1 MLSSQVWFA
10 MMLISLLTEGLSL
23 SQSSADLAGANTIPR
38 IHPFFRFLSQVGYSF
53 VRPFLRHRIGRTVLE
68 RVEGLPLLV
77 LPTVFNPALY
87 RTGPLLVQ
95 ALATLPVPSS
105 IPEHGDKARALD
117 MGTGSGLGAI
127 FAARMGYHVTAVDI
141 NADAVRCARI
151 NALQH
156 HLEACIDVRQGDLF
170 EPVQGE
176 CFDLVLFNPPFF
188 RGRPRN
194 TLDAAW
200 RGADVLE
207 RFAAA
212 LPAAL
217 KPGGVGLIV
226 LSTDGDCQALLR
238 ELERI
243 PMTIEVVRRRHF
255 GNEIITV
262 YNVRSEHR

>member
-1 MLSSQVWFA
+1 
-10 MMLISLLTEGLSL
+10 L
-23 SQSSADLAGANTIPR
+23 SQSSVDLAGANTIPR

-68 RVEGLPLLV
+68 RVEGIPLLV
-77 LPTVFNPALY
+77 LPNVFNPALY

-95 ALATLPVPSS
+95 ALATLPAAV
-105 IPEHGDKARALD
+105 PEHGDAARALD

-170 EPVQGE
+170 EPVQDE
-176 CFDLVLFNPPFF
+176 RFDLVLFNPPFF

-200 RGADVLE
+200 RGSDVLE
-207 RFAAA
+207 RFATA

-262 YNVRSEHR
+262 YHVRSEHR